1 MIDRLNFEKEIQRKE
16 AEVTFSKLI
25 ELYENPIDGDFDK
38 THLCLI
44 HEYLFKDLY
53 VPYKNYKEGK
63 IKVYNQKD
71 KDMLKLQELYFI
83 INDLNLYLDLYP
95 EDNKAFNYYK
105 SIIKEYNK
113 SKEEY
118 VKKYGPIDLLDETE
132 DYEWTVSTFPWEDE
146 NV

>member
-1 MIDRLNFEKEIQRKE
+1 MLFDASGFLNPKEYDFAINLLNDNNYYEKDTALEKG
-16 AEVTFSKLI
+16 
-25 ELYENPIDGDFDK
+25 N
-38 THLCLI
+38 
-44 HEYLFKDLY
+44 LFKDLY